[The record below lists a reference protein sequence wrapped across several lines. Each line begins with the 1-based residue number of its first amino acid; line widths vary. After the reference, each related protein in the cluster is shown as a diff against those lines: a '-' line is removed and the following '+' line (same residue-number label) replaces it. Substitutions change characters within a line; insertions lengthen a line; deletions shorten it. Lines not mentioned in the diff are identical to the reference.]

1 MFPTNAIFCCRFGSL
16 FTYHLVAN
24 NVNKEK
30 IDCVRPFHKLL
41 IKPVRAKLACY
52 YSSVHGFNF
61 RERCCFSQFPSG
73 GKFASSNRSVNS
85 RADHWWKNWGRPLKH
100 QQKSLF
106 DGIDDGICYAFD
118 LSTIITLGSSYY
130 TCAFY
135 SFINFIML
143 FSWHAVLQ
151 SVRVYPEPWWDR

>member
-61 RERCCFSQFPSG
+61 RERF
-73 GKFASSNRSVNS
+73 FASANFQVEGNLQVPIEVLIAELITGGRIG
-85 RADHWWKNWGRPLKH
+85 ADL
-100 QQKSLF
+100 
-106 DGIDDGICYAFD
+106 
-118 LSTIITLGSSYY
+118 
-130 TCAFY
+130 
-135 SFINFIML
+135 
-143 FSWHAVLQ
+143 
-151 SVRVYPEPWWDR
+151 